1 MKKLLA
7 ILLSIATLFSLAACN
22 QEDDDDDDRKSTKKH
37 SVNEPVEI
45 VIPEPPNAEP
55 SDEEISLLYD
65 YYYLCCEI
73 EDMLSDAYDQ
83 DYLHSMYQRLL
94 DMKDVDRW
102 LQTDFAKNLL
112 EEEFH
117 SDLEVDRRTLL
128 GRFSVTED
136 TLLSYHRTSYTDNLG
151 NITQDDSYG
160 AYWFYDENGEVIRI
174 ENEKFLRGVFAHAP
188 EDSAFRMEYNE
199 DGQPVCKRYYSA
211 DDQIYY
217 MAIYNYDENDRI
229 VSEEHRHNTSSKYF
243 YYTYDDQGRL
253 SQILWDTYNRYTLD
267 YVYDDNGNLVKETY
281 SIQSLNYSR
290 TEYYLLEQSVREY
303 TYDQNG
309 RRIGG
314 SFSEIDYG
322 ISDNIDEILSGEL
335 TFTYDD
341 QGRILSETR
350 EYGPRIIRPGED
362 SEKTQA
368 YHISSETFEYT
379 YGDYI
384 RYTCAA

>member
-7 ILLSIATLFSLAACN
+7 ILLSLATLFSLAACSD
-22 QEDDDDDDRKSTKKH
+22 QDDDDDRKSSKTKNTAH
-37 SVNEPVEI
+37 PSVEV
-45 VIPEPPNAEP
+45 VIPESSDAEP

-65 YYYLCCEI
+65 YYYLCC
-73 EDMLSDAYDQ
+73 DMKSMTFGDYDQ

-102 LQTDFAKNLL
+102 LQTDYAKALL
-112 EEEFH
+112 EKEFS
-117 SDLEVDRRTLL
+117 SDLEVDRQTLL

-151 NITQDDSYG
+151 NVTEDDSYG
-160 AYWFYDENGEVIRI
+160 TYWHYDENGEVLRI
-174 ENEKFLRGVFAHAP
+174 ENEKFLWGVFAHAP
-188 EDSAFRMEYNE
+188 EDYTFRMEYNE
-199 DGQPVCKRYYSA
+199 EGQPVCKRYYSS
-211 DDQIYY
+211 DGQIYY
-217 MAIYNYDENDRI
+217 MVIYNYENDRV
-229 VSEEHRHNTSSKYF
+229 VSEEHRYNTSSEYF
-243 YYTYDDQGRL
+243 YYSYDEAGRL
-253 SQILWDTYNRYTLD
+253 SQILWDTYDRYTLD
-267 YVYDDNGNLVKETY
+267 YAYDDNGNLVKETY
-281 SIQSLNYSR
+281 SIQTLNYSR

-309 RRIGG
+309 KRVGG

-322 ISDNIDEILSGEL
+322 INGIDEILSGEL
-335 TFTYDD
+335 TFTYDN

-362 SEKTQA
+362 NEKTQA
-368 YHISSETFEYT
+368 YKFSSETFGYT

-384 RYTCAA
+384 RYTHAA